1 MNRDRIQTGINYTDT
16 LGNSQD
22 EDMVESLSEDME
34 QNILKLTRELF
45 VESKVEKMK
54 VNDPEYVK
62 M

>member
-34 QNILKLTRELF
+34 
-45 VESKVEKMK
+45 
-54 VNDPEYVK
+54 
-62 M
+62 